1 MKWIKSTDQLPE
13 FKQRC
18 IVAWADQHVPH
29 TATYHE
35 DKLRGGGFYWL
46 ASNGNLPPAV
56 LDALPRN
63 ATEGRSMTWPFPQ
76 HPLPPYREPK
86 NPAPKYPTDTEDA
99 PL

>member
-35 DKLRGGGFYWL
+35 DKLRGGGFCWL
-46 ASNGNLPPAV
+46 ASNGNFV
-56 LDALPRN
+56 KY
-63 ATEGRSMTWPFPQ
+63 
-76 HPLPPYREPK
+76 HPLYWMPCPEMPPKEE
-86 NPAPKYPTDTEDA
+86 A
-99 PL
+99 